1 MPKQPPSA
9 IAVQVRAFLCAVCKA
24 ATSAVP
30 MRVLQN
36 ERIVLYTL
44 VEERLASPM
53 RA

>member
-1 MPKQPPSA
+1 M
-9 IAVQVRAFLCAVCKA
+9 RAEAASFGNSGAGQSVLWAVCKA

-30 MRVLQN
+30 NARAP